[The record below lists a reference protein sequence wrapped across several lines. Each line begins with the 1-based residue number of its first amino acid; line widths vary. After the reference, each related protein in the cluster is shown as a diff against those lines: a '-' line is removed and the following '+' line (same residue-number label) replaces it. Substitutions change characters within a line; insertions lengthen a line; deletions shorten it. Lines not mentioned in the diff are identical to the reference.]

1 MEKNENSRRGVKAIL
16 KLGKDSRV
24 EIGGDQVR
32 IFGEVMVK
40 GSVLETKS
48 LANSGIKVSQKAG
61 GRDRGASASPIPPLD
76 WLPYVLKHT
85 WGGLD
90 GFIAYLRLP
99 RLPGSYPSV

>member
-1 MEKNENSRRGVKAIL
+1 MEKNENSRTGVKAIL

-48 LANSGIKVSQKAG
+48 LANFVSE
-61 GRDRGASASPIPPLD
+61 PLR
-76 WLPYVLKHT
+76 K
-85 WGGLD
+85 G
-90 GFIAYLRLP
+90 
-99 RLPGSYPSV
+99 

>member
-1 MEKNENSRRGVKAIL
+1 MERNENSRKGVKAIL

-48 LANSGIKVSQKAG
+48 LANF
-61 GRDRGASASPIPPLD
+61 ASEPLR
-76 WLPYVLKHT
+76 K
-85 WGGLD
+85 G
-90 GFIAYLRLP
+90 
-99 RLPGSYPSV
+99 

>member
-1 MEKNENSRRGVKAIL
+1 MERNENSRKSVKAIL

-48 LANSGIKVSQKAG
+48 LANFVSE
-61 GRDRGASASPIPPLD
+61 PLR
-76 WLPYVLKHT
+76 K
-85 WGGLD
+85 G
-90 GFIAYLRLP
+90 
-99 RLPGSYPSV
+99 

>member
-1 MEKNENSRRGVKAIL
+1 MERNENSRKGVKTIL

-48 LANSGIKVSQKAG
+48 LANFVSE
-61 GRDRGASASPIPPLD
+61 PLR
-76 WLPYVLKHT
+76 K
-85 WGGLD
+85 G
-90 GFIAYLRLP
+90 
-99 RLPGSYPSV
+99 

>member
-1 MEKNENSRRGVKAIL
+1 MERNENSRKCVKAIL

-48 LANSGIKVSQKAG
+48 LANFVSE
-61 GRDRGASASPIPPLD
+61 PLR
-76 WLPYVLKHT
+76 K
-85 WGGLD
+85 G
-90 GFIAYLRLP
+90 
-99 RLPGSYPSV
+99 

>member
-1 MEKNENSRRGVKAIL
+1 MERNENSRKGVKTIL

-48 LANSGIKVSQKAG
+48 LANFVS
-61 GRDRGASASPIPPLD
+61 DS
-76 WLPYVLKHT
+76 
-85 WGGLD
+85 
-90 GFIAYLRLP
+90 LRK
-99 RLPGSYPSV
+99 G

>member
-48 LANSGIKVSQKAG
+48 LPNFGLE
-61 GRDRGASASPIPPLD
+61 PLR
-76 WLPYVLKHT
+76 K
-85 WGGLD
+85 G
-90 GFIAYLRLP
+90 
-99 RLPGSYPSV
+99 

>member
-1 MEKNENSRRGVKAIL
+1 MLVNSSRYTTPSSDPYADPGIFLCGRLRVERNENSRKGVKAIL

-48 LANSGIKVSQKAG
+48 LANSGL
-61 GRDRGASASPIPPLD
+61 DSPKKTNL
-76 WLPYVLKHT
+76 
-85 WGGLD
+85 
-90 GFIAYLRLP
+90 
-99 RLPGSYPSV
+99 

>member
-1 MEKNENSRRGVKAIL
+1 MERNENSRKGVKTIL

-48 LANSGIKVSQKAG
+48 LANFVS
-61 GRDRGASASPIPPLD
+61 DPLR
-76 WLPYVLKHT
+76 K
-85 WGGLD
+85 G
-90 GFIAYLRLP
+90 
-99 RLPGSYPSV
+99 

>member
-1 MEKNENSRRGVKAIL
+1 MKAIL

-48 LANSGIKVSQKAG
+48 LSNSGL
-61 GRDRGASASPIPPLD
+61 DSPKKTNL
-76 WLPYVLKHT
+76 
-85 WGGLD
+85 
-90 GFIAYLRLP
+90 
-99 RLPGSYPSV
+99 

>member
-1 MEKNENSRRGVKAIL
+1 MERNENSRKGVKTIL

-48 LANSGIKVSQKAG
+48 LSNSGL
-61 GRDRGASASPIPPLD
+61 DSPKKTNL
-76 WLPYVLKHT
+76 
-85 WGGLD
+85 
-90 GFIAYLRLP
+90 
-99 RLPGSYPSV
+99 